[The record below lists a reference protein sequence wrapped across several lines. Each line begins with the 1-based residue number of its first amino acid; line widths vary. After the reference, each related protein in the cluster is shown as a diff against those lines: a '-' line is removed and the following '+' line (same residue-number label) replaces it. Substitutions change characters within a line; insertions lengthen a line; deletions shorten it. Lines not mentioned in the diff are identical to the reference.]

1 MAGRVADALDPG
13 DLGDDLEQ
21 GREVGDLGRPA
32 HRAAVGID
40 VLAEQG
46 DLAHALVGQAGD
58 LGEHVVERP
67 RHLFAAGVGNDA
79 VGAVLGAAFH
89 DRDEG
94 GRALDPRRRQVVEL
108 LDLGKADVDLRP
120 LLALLAGQHR
130 RQPVQGLR
138 SEHEVDVGRA
148 LDDRRAFLA
157 GDAAADA
164 DQRALVLQVL
174 DPAEVAEHLVFGLLA
189 DRAGVEQDQ
198 VGLLDVVGRLVAG
211 GGVQHVGHL
220 VRVVDVHLAAE
231 GLDEDLRLRARDLGH
246 GLTQTCAIGSNPQ
259 ACGFLRPGR
268 PGLLGRFLP
277 GVRIQTSF
285 TRPEVSTV

>member
-1 MAGRVADALDPG
+1 MAGRVADALDAG
-13 DLGDDLEQ
+13 NLGDELEQ
-21 GREVGDLGRPA
+21 GREVGDLAVAA

-58 LGEHVVERP
+58 LGQHVVERP
-67 RHLFAAGVGNDA
+67 RHFLAAGVGNDA

-94 GRALDPRRRQVVEL
+94 ASAPSTRAGGRWSNFSISGKLMSTCGRCSLFAPR
-108 LDLGKADVDLRP
+108 
-120 LLALLAGQHR
+120 QHR
-130 RQPVQGLR
+130 RQAVQGLR
-138 SEHEVDVGRA
+138 SEHQVDVGRA

-174 DPAEVAEHLVFGLLA
+174 DPAEVAEHLVLGLLA
-189 DRAGVEQDQ
+189 HRAGVEQDQ
-198 VGLLDVVGRLVAG
+198 VGLVDVVGRLVAR

-231 GLDEDLRLRARDLGH
+231 GLDEDLRLRARDLASR
-246 GLTQTCAIGSNPQ
+246 LEPD
-259 ACGFLRPGR
+259 LRDR
-268 PGLLGRFLP
+268 IEAPGLRLPAAWSARAAWPLP
-277 GVRIQTSF
+277 GASGSR
-285 TRPEVSTV
+285 RP